1 MFSSV
6 RARLTLWY
14 AGVLTCTLLL
24 LSLVIYWIV
33 KHSVMAR
40 TDAGLVELADSFL
53 STLNAELSDAAQA
66 NDVAA
71 AARQSML
78 EHQYPGH
85 SFAVLAADG
94 RVLATSE
101 DLPAA
106 AREARHNEPKPVIS
120 SEVLQAC
127 VAPLSGGERPF
138 ITLPGSRGGTRC
150 YVRRFA
156 AVGSACRLV
165 ILSSLHPESEL
176 LGNLRVALSWLVP
189 ITIVLASAG
198 GYFLARRNLA
208 PVADMTARAD
218 RISESTL
225 HDRLAVQN
233 PADELGR
240 LATTLNRLLDRLDLA
255 FERQRQFIAD
265 ASHEL
270 RTPLAILQGE
280 SEVAL
285 SLPTRAPEQYR
296 ESLSVL
302 QQEARRLTR
311 IVEDMFT
318 LSRADAGRYPV
329 DRREL
334 YLDELVAACA
344 HSMRTLAAAKSIA
357 VAVETNGEL
366 PFAGDESLLSRMLMN
381 LLDNAVKY
389 TPYGGKIT
397 VAARST
403 PAGMQI
409 TVADNGPGIPQEFQ
423 PRIFERFFR
432 ADQAR
437 TRANS
442 SPGGAG
448 GAGLGLSIAKWIAEA
463 HRGTLTLAQSDAQ
476 GTAFTVTLP
485 SETVTLPRPD

>member
-6 RARLTLWY
+6 RARLTFWY
-14 AGVLTCTLLL
+14 AGVLTGTLLL
-24 LSLVIYWIV
+24 ISLVIYWIV
-33 KHSVMAR
+33 KRSVMAR
-40 TDAGLVELADSFL
+40 SDAGLVELADSFL
-53 STLNAELSDAAQA
+53 VTLDAELSDATPA

-85 SFAVLAADG
+85 SFAVLAPSG
-94 RVLATSE
+94 QVLAASE

-106 AREARHNEPKPVIS
+106 ARESHRREPAPRIS
-120 SEVLQAC
+120 PEIVEAC
-127 VAPLSGGERPF
+127 LVSAASGEQPF
-138 ITLPGSRGGTRC
+138 ATLPGRRGGTRC
-150 YVRRFA
+150 YVRNFTA
-156 AVGSACRLV
+156 AQTDCRLV
-165 ILSSLHPESEL
+165 ILASRHPESEL
-176 LGNLRVALSWLVP
+176 LANLRAALGWLVP

-198 GYFLARRNLA
+198 GYFLARKNLA

-225 HDRLAVQN
+225 HDRLAVEN

-255 FERQRQFIAD
+255 FERQRRFIAD

-285 SLPTRAPEQYR
+285 AKPDRSPEEYR
-296 ESLSVL
+296 ESLAAL
-302 QQEARRLTR
+302 QHEARRLAL

-318 LSRADAGRYPV
+318 LSRADAGQYPIARADV
-329 DRREL
+329 

-344 HSMRTLAAAKSIA
+344 HTMRTLAAAKS
-357 VAVETNGEL
+357 VNLCVESNGEL
-366 PFAGDESLLSRMLMN
+366 PVTADESLLSRMLMN

-397 VAARST
+397 VGARPT
-403 PAGMQI
+403 PAGIEI

-437 TRANS
+437 TRDNS
-442 SPGGAG
+442 SPGRAG
-448 GAGLGLSIAKWIAEA
+448 GAG
-463 HRGTLTLAQSDAQ
+463 
-476 GTAFTVTLP
+476 
-485 SETVTLPRPD
+485 

>member
-1 MFSSV
+1 
-6 RARLTLWY
+6 
-14 AGVLTCTLLL
+14 
-24 LSLVIYWIV
+24 
-33 KHSVMAR
+33 
-40 TDAGLVELADSFL
+40 
-53 STLNAELSDAAQA
+53 
-66 NDVAA
+66 
-71 AARQSML
+71 
-78 EHQYPGH
+78 
-85 SFAVLAADG
+85 
-94 RVLATSE
+94 
-101 DLPAA
+101 
-106 AREARHNEPKPVIS
+106 
-120 SEVLQAC
+120 

-448 GAGLGLSIAKWIAEA
+448 GAGMDCRSPSRHAYPGTVRRARYGFYGNAAVGNRYPPAPRLILDLTGKRYIGAVRFSFLESNEHSPCLPCAIKPPYLSVFHFWL
-463 HRGTLTLAQSDAQ
+463 R
-476 GTAFTVTLP
+476 F
-485 SETVTLPRPD
+485 

>member
-1 MFSSV
+1 
-6 RARLTLWY
+6 
-14 AGVLTCTLLL
+14 LTCTLLL

-33 KHSVMAR
+33 KGSVMAR

-53 STLNAELSDAAQA
+53 STLNAELSDAALA

-85 SFAVLAADG
+85 SFALLAPDG

-101 DLPAA
+101 DLPAMV
-106 AREARHNEPKPVIS
+106 RETRHNEPKPVIS
-120 SEVLQAC
+120 SEVLKAC
-127 VAPLSGGERPF
+127 VAPLETGEKSF
-138 ITLPGSRGGTRC
+138 VTLPGRRGGTRC
-150 YVRRFA
+150 YARRFA
-156 AVGSACRLV
+156 AVRTECRLV

-176 LGNLRVALSWLVP
+176 LGNLRVALGWLVP

-218 RISESTL
+218 RISELTL

-233 PADELGR
+233 PVDELGR
-240 LATTLNRLLDRLDLA
+240 LAKTFNRLLDRLDLA
-255 FERQRQFIAD
+255 FERQRRFIAD

-285 SLPTRAPEQYR
+285 SLPTRTPAEYR
-296 ESLSVL
+296 ESLGVL

-318 LSRADAGRYPV
+318 LSRADAGQYPV
-329 DRREL
+329 NRREL
-334 YLDELVAACA
+334 YLDELVSACA
-344 HSMRTLAAAKSIA
+344 HSVRTLTAAKSIA
-357 VAVETNGEL
+357 LAVECNGEL
-366 PFAGDESLLSRMLMN
+366 PFSGDESLLSRMLLN
-381 LLDNAVKY
+381 LLDNAIKY
-389 TPYGGKIT
+389 TPNGGKIT
-397 VAARST
+397 VATRST
-403 PAGMQI
+403 PTDTEI
-409 TVADNGPGIPQEFQ
+409 TVADNGPGIPQEFHS
-423 PRIFERFFR
+423 RIFERFFR
-432 ADQAR
+432 ADLAR
-437 TRANS
+437 SRDNS
-442 SPGGAG
+442 SPGAG

-463 HRGTLTLAQSDAQ
+463 HRGTLSLTRSDAH

-485 SETVTLPRPD
+485 AETVTPSRPD